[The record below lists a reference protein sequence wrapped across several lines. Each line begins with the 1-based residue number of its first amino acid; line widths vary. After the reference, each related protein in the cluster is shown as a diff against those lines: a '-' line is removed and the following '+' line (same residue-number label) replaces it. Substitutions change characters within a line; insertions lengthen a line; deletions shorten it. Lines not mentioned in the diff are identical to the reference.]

1 MARMVL
7 RARRIAGLIAPKQS
21 QKEEL
26 HMTIG
31 FIGLGAM
38 GHHMAANLLRSGQ
51 PVHVWNRNPAP
62 VQALAALGAKPAATA
77 AECGIADILFT
88 MLSDDNATRAVLVDG
103 GVLDAMAPGS
113 IHVNMAT
120 VSVAFARE
128 MAALHVSKGIGYVA
142 APVLGRVDV
151 AEAGK
156 LNILAGGSDELIA
169 RVQPLFDLI
178 GQKTWRF
185 GNEPEQA
192 NAIKLACNLMLA
204 CAIEATGEGTA
215 LARAH
220 GIPAEGF
227 IDLITSTLFAGSP
240 VYKGYGGMIARQAY
254 SPPGFK
260 LTLGQKDV
268 RLAVEAGQGK
278 QLPLAFGDTLQ
289 GLFKEAIDAGDVDLD
304 LAALGKNAARRG
316 GLD

>member
-1 MARMVL
+1 
-7 RARRIAGLIAPKQS
+7 
-21 QKEEL
+21 
-26 HMTIG
+26 MTIA

-38 GHHMAANLLRSGQ
+38 GHHMAARLLASGQ
-51 PVHVWNRNPAP
+51 IVHVWNRSPEP
-62 VQALAALGAKPAATA
+62 VQALAALGARPAATP
-77 AECGIADILFT
+77 AECGIADIVFT
-88 MLSDDNATRAVLVDG
+88 MLSDDDATRAVMVDG

-128 MAALHVSKGIGYVA
+128 MAALHVEHGVGYVA

-151 AEAGK
+151 AQAGR

-169 RVQPLFDLI
+169 RVQRLLDLM
-178 GQKTWRF
+178 GQTTWRF
-185 GNEPEQA
+185 GEQPEQA
-192 NAIKLACNLMLA
+192 NAVKLACNLMLA

-220 GIPAEGF
+220 GVPAASF

-240 VYKGYGGMIARQAY
+240 VYKGYGGMIAEERY
-254 SPPGFK
+254 SPAGFK
-260 LTLGQKDV
+260 LSLGQKDV

-278 QLPLAFGDTLQ
+278 GLPLAFGDALQ
-289 GLFKEAIDAGDVDLD
+289 AVLKEAVDKGDADLD

-316 GLD
+316 GLV

>member
-1 MARMVL
+1 
-7 RARRIAGLIAPKQS
+7 
-21 QKEEL
+21 
-26 HMTIG
+26 MTIA

-38 GHHMAANLLRSGQ
+38 GHHMAANLLRSGSIL
-51 PVHVWNRNPAP
+51 HVWNRSPEP
-62 VQALAALGAKPAATA
+62 VQALAAQGAKPAATP
-77 AECGIADILFT
+77 AECGIADVVFT
-88 MLSDDNATRAVLVDG
+88 MLSDDDATRAVMVDG

-128 MAALHVSKGIGYVA
+128 MAALHVEHGVGYVA

-151 AEAGK
+151 AQAGK
-156 LNILAGGSDELIA
+156 LNILAGGSDELIG
-169 RVQPLFDLI
+169 RVQPLLDLV

-185 GNEPEQA
+185 GDQPEQA
-192 NAIKLACNLMLA
+192 NAVKLACNLMLA

-220 GIPAEGF
+220 GVPAAGF

-240 VYKGYGGMIARQAY
+240 VYKGYGGMIAEERY
-254 SPPGFK
+254 SPAGFK
-260 LTLGQKDV
+260 LSLGQKDV
-268 RLAVEAGQGK
+268 RLAVEAGRGK
-278 QLPLAFGDTLQ
+278 GLPLAFGEALQ
-289 GLFKEAIDAGDVDLD
+289 GVLKEAVDQGDADLD

-316 GLD
+316 KIA

>member
-1 MARMVL
+1 
-7 RARRIAGLIAPKQS
+7 
-21 QKEEL
+21 
-26 HMTIG
+26 MTIA

-38 GHHMAANLLRSGQ
+38 GHHMAARLLASGQ
-51 PVHVWNRNPAP
+51 IVHVWNRSPEP
-62 VQALAALGAKPAATA
+62 VQALAALGARPAATP
-77 AECGIADILFT
+77 AECGIADIVFT
-88 MLSDDNATRAVLVDG
+88 MLSDDDATRAVMVDG

-128 MAALHVSKGIGYVA
+128 MAALHVEHGVGYVA

-151 AEAGK
+151 AQAGR

-169 RVQPLFDLI
+169 RVQRLLDLM
-178 GQKTWRF
+178 GQTTWRF
-185 GNEPEQA
+185 GEQPEQA
-192 NAIKLACNLMLA
+192 NAVKLACNLMLA

-220 GIPAEGF
+220 GVPAASF

-240 VYKGYGGMIARQAY
+240 VYKGYGGMIAEERY
-254 SPPGFK
+254 SPAGFK
-260 LTLGQKDV
+260 LSLGQKDV

-278 QLPLAFGDTLQ
+278 DLPLAFGEALQ
-289 GLFKEAIDAGDVDLD
+289 AVLKEAVDKGDADLD

-316 GLD
+316 GLV

>member
-1 MARMVL
+1 M
-7 RARRIAGLIAPKQS
+7 S
-21 QKEEL
+21 
-26 HMTIG
+26 IG

-38 GHHMAANLLRSGQ
+38 GHHMAANLLKSGQ
-51 PVHVWNRNPAP
+51 PVHVWNRSPAP
-62 VQALAALGAKPAATA
+62 TEALAARGAKAAATP
-77 AECGIADILFT
+77 AECGIADVVFS
-88 MLSDDNATRAVLVDG
+88 MLADDAATRAVLVDG

-128 MAALHVSKGIGYVA
+128 MAALHLDKGIGYVA

-156 LNILAGGSDELIA
+156 LNILAGGADELIA

-178 GQKTWRF
+178 GQRTWRF
-185 GNEPEQA
+185 GAAPEQA
-192 NAIKLACNLMLA
+192 NAVKLACNLMLA

-220 GIPAEGF
+220 GVPAGDF

-240 VYKGYGGMIARQAY
+240 VYKGYGGMIARQVY
-254 SPPGFK
+254 SPAGFK
-260 LTLGQKDV
+260 LSLGQKDV
-268 RLAVEAGQGK
+268 RLAVQAGLDKG
-278 QLPLAFGDTLQ
+278 LPLAFGDALKTVLEEAVDQ
-289 GLFKEAIDAGDVDLD
+289 GDADLD
-304 LAALGKNAARRG
+304 LAALGGNAARRG
-316 GLD
+316 GLS